1 MGRGVTAVCYDGS
14 PLNPQDIFFRL
25 IDKYQITVLGT
36 SPRYLQTLET
46 AGYKPNQ
53 HYSLKSLHTVATA
66 GSVLKAE
73 LYDWVYEN
81 MGKQIWINNGTGGTD
96 ICNLFLGGCRPE
108 PVYHAEIQVPA
119 LGMDVHAW
127 SDEGESLVDA
137 QGEMVIVSTGQA
149 CCIVTR

>member
-1 MGRGVTAVCYDGS
+1 MGLGVTAVCYDGS
-14 PLNPQDIFFRL
+14 PLNPRDIFFRL
-25 IDKYQITVLGT
+25 IDKNQITVLGT